1 MSTAF
6 YPQTNGQTER
16 FNLVMEQNLWSY
28 VNYLQVN
35 WRTGLPLMEF
45 AANNHS
51 SEATNLSL
59 FFALHSYHPRAMTS
73 ILPATE
79 PTPGDPD
86 AVAAATAIQELHDH
100 LHAKIGR
107 AQAIQA
113 EGGNRSCTPVP
124 VFRPSDRAWLD
135 ARNIKTGR
143 PSVMLDH
150 CQLGTYEVVESIG
163 TSAVR
168 LHLPAIV

>member
-51 SEATNLSL
+51 SEATNLSP
-59 FFALHSYHPRAMTS
+59 FFALHGYHPRATTN
-73 ILPATE
+73 LQPATE

-86 AVAAATAIQELHDH
+86 AVVAATAIQEIHDY
-100 LHAKIGR
+100 LQAKMGR

-113 EGGNRSCTPVP
+113 EGGNRRRTPAP
-124 VFRPSDRAWLD
+124 VF
-135 ARNIKTGR
+135 
-143 PSVMLDH
+143 
-150 CQLGTYEVVESIG
+150 
-163 TSAVR
+163 
-168 LHLPAIV
+168 